1 MQFVEELPVL
11 CFFFE
16 RLEPVGDWGAQLA
29 AAFRA
34 DFGDEF

>member
-1 MQFVEELPVL
+1 VL
-11 CFFFE
+11 RFFFG
-16 RLEPVGDWGAQLA
+16 RLEPVGDWGAKLA